1 VYRGRLGHAVFG
13 VFHHSLQYLKAGFS
27 LTNLSH
33 FVVCRFIHATGQ
45 RYVTISLI
53 MAPEKAE
60 KGEILEVLQGQL
72 HIGKELTD
80 FQMLLKEYFFTSMV
94 FGTMFFYGLQVLLL
108 LSLEAYWAI
117 LEERRARE
125 RDMED
130 DASNDL
136 DLDEVSLR
144 DGGDNSGGGMQ
155 TSHDPTEEGVDADI
169 HHSVE
174 DVTNLE
180 DDADATFFECD
191 SPFED
196 GHEGEWEDLPTGT
209 TAGSASNGQ
218 QTHSGVNR
226 IPDDT

>member
-1 VYRGRLGHAVFG
+1 
-13 VFHHSLQYLKAGFS
+13 
-27 LTNLSH
+27 
-33 FVVCRFIHATGQ
+33 
-45 RYVTISLI
+45 

-80 FQMLLKEYFFTSMV
+80 FQLLLKEYFFTSMV
-94 FGTMFFYGLQVLLL
+94 FGTIFFYGLQVLLL
-108 LSLEAYWAI
+108 LSLQAYWAI

-125 RDMED
+125 QDMMED

-144 DGGDNSGGGMQ
+144 DGGDNSGGGVP
-155 TSHDPTEEGVDADI
+155 TSHDPTEEGVDRDTRQ
-169 HHSVE
+169 SVE

-180 DDADATFFECD
+180 GDADATFFECD
-191 SPFED
+191 GRFED

-209 TAGSASNGQ
+209 TTANPSNGQ

-226 IPDDT
+226 IPDYT